1 MATTGAGLLARMGMR
16 VPIIQA
22 PMAGVSTPQ
31 LAAAVSNAGG
41 LGSLGLGAS
50 SASAARQTILDTQKL
65 LRPGRPL
72 GVNLFVHPS
81 PLSLSSTDQARRQE
95 EEEKEKRWMERF
107 APVFKAYDVDGPTTL
122 RTIYKS
128 FLDDGEPP
136 AGQEGGGGG
145 GGGEMLA
152 VLLETKP
159 TVISFH
165 FGLPSASV
173 IRKLK
178 ASGAVLLA
186 TATNVREAED
196 IADAGLEGIVA
207 QGWEAGGHR
216 GMFDT
221 TAEDERLDT
230 IALVRLVRDSQRQ
243 RDTSLPIIAA
253 GGIMD
258 GRGVQEA
265 LSEGCIAAQ
274 LGTAF
279 VGCPESAADKGYR
292 QTLFDQDRASRTTMV
307 DCISGRP
314 ARALANKFTQVQ
326 EEAARENAVPEY
338 PRAYDLAKALHA
350 AAKAKG
356 EWGYGAYWAGQG
368 ATRARKMGAE
378 ELMDALVREW
388 KEAQ

>member
-50 SASAARQTILDTQKL
+50 SPSAARQTILDTQKL
-65 LRPGRPL
+65 LLPGRPL

-81 PLSLSSTDQARRQE
+81 PPSLSRSSADQARQ
-95 EEEKEKRWMERF
+95 EEKEKRWMERF
-107 APVFKAYDVDGPTTL
+107 APVFKAYDVDAPTTL

-128 FLDDGEPP
+128 FLDDGEP

-145 GGGEMLA
+145 GGEMFA

-178 ASGAVLLA
+178 ASGAVLLT

-196 IADAGLEGIVA
+196 IADAGLDGIVA

-221 TAEDERLDT
+221 AAEDERLDT
-230 IALVRLVRDSQRQ
+230 IALVRLIRDSQRK
-243 RDTSLPIIAA
+243 RGTSLPIIAA

-258 GRGVQEA
+258 GRGVQEV
-265 LSEGCIAAQ
+265 LSQGCIAAQ

-279 VGCPESAADKGYR
+279 VGCPESAADEGYR

-314 ARALANKFTQVQ
+314 ARAMANKFTEVQ

-378 ELMDALVREW
+378 ELMDTLVREW